1 MTMSGHASTGSAEL
15 RAIWEAW
22 ARRRYGDEPELIRI
36 VTNAAVRAAMDGAT
50 SEDAALAA
58 QAAARSFLNGSAIPA
73 SGGANDAPRSRSGP
87 SGRDNREVATSS
99 IAQSGA
105 PRGRAIRVDQRQALQ
120 NGLTIHTLDI
130 ALASPNGRSFG
141 FTMRGTQLS
150 GSVREGDDIEVVASR
165 LHNKVPVATHIY
177 NHTTCSDVTA
187 GPGGFFSSQSIMMKV
202 FITVFVTA
210 WVIGFIIVMMGVLG
224 VFDPV
229 H

>member
-1 MTMSGHASTGSAEL
+1 MTISGNASTGSDEL
-15 RAIWEAW
+15 RALWEAW
-22 ARRRYGDEPELIRI
+22 ARRRFGDEPELILI
-36 VTNAAVRAAMDGAT
+36 VTNAAVRAAMAGAT
-50 SEDAALAA
+50 SEDTALAA
-58 QAAARSFLNGSAIPA
+58 QAAARSFLNGSPVSAR
-73 SGGANDAPRSRSGP
+73 GGANDAPRSRSGP
-87 SGRDNREVATSS
+87 SGSDNRGVATSS
-99 IAQSGA
+99 IAQSGG

-165 LHNKVPVATHIY
+165 LHNKVPVASHIY
-177 NHTTCSDVTA
+177 NHTTSSDVTA
-187 GPGGFFSSQSIMMKV
+187 GAGGFFSSLSIVMKV
-202 FITVFVTA
+202 FITLFITA

-224 VFDPV
+224 VFDPL